1 MSAQALNKIRVLEL
15 TTAVAGPVAGCVLAD
30 MGAEV
35 IKIESPGGRS
45 LKSPGAP
52 PPIEGAP
59 DHPYNRT
66 AFFNELHRGKKL
78 LSLDLKHEDGKNIFL
93 QLVENADV
101 VMENF
106 SPKIVG
112 RLGIDYAELK
122 KIKNDI
128 ICVSMPAFGKSGP
141 YESRASYGPGIDAMS
156 GLSHL
161 TGFPDGNPGKPAQ
174 FYCDQN
180 AGLTA
185 ALTVMGAVRHRN
197 RTGQGQYI
205 ELAMLEGEMQLIAPA
220 LMDVMMNSRSPN
232 RTGNRHDR
240 FAPQGVYRCKGENE
254 WVAITVRTDIEW
266 QSLANLICKPE
277 VAKDNRFIDLNGRQ
291 IHHED
296 IDKLVENWTQTLTPQ
311 EAETVMQG
319 AGIPAGALLNLNEA
333 FTHPQFQHR
342 NTLVHVEH
350 PEMGTFPHTRTA
362 WRSKNKNEGVAGPAP
377 TFGNANKYVL
387 SDLLN
392 FSQEEQQKLKDLGI
406 VSDAPLS

>member
-93 QLVENADV
+93 RLVENADV

-266 QSLANLICKPE
+266 QSLANLIGKPE
-277 VAKDNRFIDLNGRQ
+277 VAKDNRFIDLDGRQ

-311 EAETVMQG
+311 EAETAMQG

>member
-122 KIKNDI
+122 KIKDDI

-240 FAPQGVYRCKGENE
+240 FAPQGVYRCRGENE

-266 QSLANLICKPE
+266 QSLANLIGKPE
-277 VAKDNRFIDLNGRQ
+277 VAKDNRFIDLDGRQ

>member
-93 QLVENADV
+93 QLVKNADV

-122 KIKNDI
+122 KIKSDI

-266 QSLANLICKPE
+266 QSLANLIGKPE
-277 VAKDNRFIDLNGRQ
+277 AAKDNRFIDLNGRQ

>member
-1 MSAQALNKIRVLEL
+1 MTAQALNKIRVLEL

-45 LKSPGAP
+45 SRSPGAP
-52 PPIEGAP
+52 LPVEGAP

-66 AFFNELHRGKKL
+66 PFFNELHRGKKL
-78 LSLDLKHEDGKNIFL
+78 LSLDLKHPDGKDIFVR
-93 QLVENADV
+93 LVKNADV

-122 KIKNDI
+122 KIKTDI
-128 ICVSMPAFGKSGP
+128 ICVSMPAFGKTGP

-161 TGFPDGNPGKPAQ
+161 TGYPDRGPGKPAQ

-185 ALTVMGAVRHRN
+185 ALTVMGAIRYRN

-220 LMDVMMNSRSPN
+220 LMEVMMNSRSPN
-232 RTGNRHDR
+232 RIGNKHER
-240 FAPQGVYRCKGENE
+240 FAPQGVYKCKGENE
-254 WVAITVRTDIEW
+254 WVAITVRTDLEW
-266 QSLANLICKPE
+266 QSLAELIGNSELANDP
-277 VAKDNRFIDLNGRQ
+277 RFSDLRARKT
-291 IHHED
+291 HHDD
-296 IDKLVENWTQTLTPQ
+296 IDKLIESWTSTVTQEQAENIIQ
-311 EAETVMQG
+311 A

-333 FTHPQFQHR
+333 FTHQQFLHR

-362 WRSKNKNEGVAGPAP
+362 WISRNKNDGVAGPAP
-377 TFGNANKYVL
+377 TFGNANSYVL
-387 SDLLN
+387 TDLLN
-392 FSQEEQQKLKDLGI
+392 FSAEDQQKLKDRKV
-406 VSDAPLS
+406 VSDAPLD

>member
-93 QLVENADV
+93 RLVENADV

-220 LMDVMMNSRSPN
+220 LMDVMMNSRSTN

-240 FAPQGVYRCKGENE
+240 FAPQGVYKCKGENE
-254 WVAITVRTDIEW
+254 WVAITVRTDLEW
-266 QSLANLICKPE
+266 QSLANLIGKPE
-277 VAKDNRFIDLNGRQ
+277 VAKDNRFIDLDGRQ
-291 IHHED
+291 MHHED

>member
-1 MSAQALNKIRVLEL
+1 MTAQALNKIRVLEL

-45 LKSPGAP
+45 IRSPGAP
-52 PPIEGAP
+52 PPIQGAP

-66 AFFNELHRGKKL
+66 PFFNELHRGKKL
-78 LSLDLKHEDGKNIFL
+78 LSLDLKHPEGKDIFVR
-93 QLVENADV
+93 LVENADV

-122 KIKNDI
+122 KIKDDI
-128 ICVSMPAFGKSGP
+128 ICVSMPAFGKTGP

-161 TGFPDGNPGKPAQ
+161 TGYPDRGPGKPAQ

-185 ALTVMGAVRHRN
+185 ALTVMGAIRHRN

-220 LMDVMMNSRSPN
+220 LMEVIMNSRSPN
-232 RTGNRHDR
+232 RIGNKHER
-240 FAPQGVYRCKGENE
+240 FAPQGVYKCKGENA
-254 WVAITVRTDIEW
+254 WVAITVRSDSEW
-266 QSLANLICKPE
+266 QSLTELMGNPELAN
-277 VAKDNRFIDLNGRQ
+277 DHRFSDLRARQ
-291 IHHED
+291 AHHDD
-296 IDKLVENWTQTLTPQ
+296 IDKLIESWTSTLTQ
-311 EAETVMQG
+311 EQAEGIIQA

-333 FTHPQFQHR
+333 FTHQQILHR

-362 WRSKNKNEGVAGPAP
+362 WRSRNNNDGVSGPAP
-377 TFGNANKYVL
+377 TFGNANSYVL
-387 SDLLN
+387 TDLLN
-392 FSQEEQQKLKDLGI
+392 FSAEDQQKLKDRKI
-406 VSDAPLS
+406 VSDAPLG

>member
-59 DHPYNRT
+59 DHPYTRT

-232 RTGNRHDR
+232 RTRNRHDR

-266 QSLANLICKPE
+266 QSLANLIGKPE
-277 VAKDNRFIDLNGRQ
+277 AAKDNRFIDLNGRQ

>member
-15 TTAVAGPVAGCVLAD
+15 TTAVAGPEAGCGLAD

-266 QSLANLICKPE
+266 QSLANLIGKPE

>member
-35 IKIESPGGRS
+35 IKIESSGGRS

-266 QSLANLICKPE
+266 QSLANLIGKPE

-296 IDKLVENWTQTLTPQ
+296 IDKLVENWTPTLTPQ

>member
-266 QSLANLICKPE
+266 QSLANLIGKPE
-277 VAKDNRFIDLNGRQ
+277 VAKDNRFIDLIGRQ

>member
-1 MSAQALNKIRVLEL
+1 MTAQALNKIRVLEL

-45 LKSPGAP
+45 MRSPGAP
-52 PPIEGAP
+52 PPIQDAP

-66 AFFNELHRGKKL
+66 PFFNELHRGKKL
-78 LSLDLKHEDGKNIFL
+78 LSLDLKHPEGKDIFVR
-93 QLVENADV
+93 LVENADV

-128 ICVSMPAFGKSGP
+128 ICVSMPAFGKTGP

-161 TGFPDGNPGKPAQ
+161 TGYPDSGPGKPAQ

-185 ALTVMGAVRHRN
+185 ALTVMGAIRHRN

-220 LMDVMMNSRSPN
+220 LMEVLMNSRSPN
-232 RTGNRHDR
+232 RIGNRHER
-240 FAPQGVYRCKGENE
+240 FAPQGVYKCKGENA
-254 WVAITVRTDIEW
+254 WVAITVRSDREW
-266 QSLANLICKPE
+266 QSLIELTGNSELANDP
-277 VAKDNRFIDLNGRQ
+277 RFSDLRARQ
-291 IHHED
+291 AHHDD
-296 IDKLVENWTQTLTPQ
+296 IDKLIESWTSTITQEQAENTIQ
-311 EAETVMQG
+311 A

-333 FTHPQFQHR
+333 FTHQQFLHR

-362 WRSKNKNEGVAGPAP
+362 WKSKNNNDGVSGPAP
-377 TFGNANKYVL
+377 TFGNANSYVL
-387 SDLLN
+387 TDLLN
-392 FSQEEQQKLKDLGI
+392 FSAEDQQKLKNRKI
-406 VSDAPLS
+406 VSDAPLG

>member
-1 MSAQALNKIRVLEL
+1 MTARALNKIRVLEL

-59 DHPYNRT
+59 DHAYNRT

-78 LSLDLKHEDGKNIFL
+78 LSLDLKQEEGKDIFL
-93 QLVENADV
+93 RLVANADV

-112 RLGIDYAELK
+112 RLGIDYTELK

-185 ALTVMGAVRHRN
+185 ALTVMGAIRHRN
-197 RTGQGQYI
+197 RTGHGQYI

-220 LMDVMMNSRSPN
+220 LMDVMMNERSPN
-232 RTGNRHDR
+232 RTGNKHER
-240 FAPQGVYRCKGENE
+240 FAPQGVYRCKGDNE
-254 WVAITVRTDIEW
+254 WVAITVRTDLEW
-266 QSLANLICKPE
+266 QSLAELIGKPE
-277 VAKDNRFIDLNGRQ
+277 VGKDRRFLDLNGRQ
-291 IHHED
+291 TYHDD
-296 IDKLVENWTQTLTPQ
+296 IDELLGAWTSTITPQ
-311 EAETVMQG
+311 EAETTLQG

-333 FTHPQFQHR
+333 FSHPQFQHR
-342 NTLVHVEH
+342 NTLVHVDH

-362 WRSKNKNEGVAGPAP
+362 WKSKNENEGVAGPAP
-377 TFGNANKYVL
+377 TFGNANNYVL
-387 SDLLN
+387 NELLN
-392 FSQEEQQKLKDLGI
+392 FSADEQQELKDRKI
-406 VSDAPLS
+406 VSDAPLG

>member
-1 MSAQALNKIRVLEL
+1 MGQQSLPLSPYTVLDL
-15 TTAVAGPVAGCVLAD
+15 TIARAGPTAVRLLAD
-30 MGAEV
+30 WGATV
-35 IKIESPGGRS
+35 IRIEAPVEGDIAGSRHGADSQNLHRNKRS
-45 LKSPGAP
+45 LCLNLKTE
-52 PPIEGAP
+52 EGKAV
-59 DHPYNRT
+59 
-66 AFFNELHRGKKL
+66 FM
-78 LSLDLKHEDGKNIFL
+78 DLVK
-93 QLVENADV
+93 NADV

-240 FAPQGVYRCKGENE
+240 FAPQGVYRCRGENE

-266 QSLANLICKPE
+266 QSLANLIGKPE
-277 VAKDNRFIDLNGRQ
+277 VAKDNRFIDLDGRQ